1 MEKINIYVPEATGML
16 LNNDAALF
24 EVFKKDGYTINRNR
38 FLSLLVIGY
47 YSAYVSECRQ
57 QYENTLENLQ
67 QYIQNTTIRKAAAE
81 SILNRVILPEIP
93 KRKGKNPVKLSLKPT
108 AETEGIILNIADS
121 LSVDDYVSQYFCRMF
136 MSYAKKPLYER
147 ERLIFSNTAQ
157 MIISACK
164 NKRPVT
170 FTTIWNTKIV
180 HEVIPYELAVGQ
192 DEMFNYLLCQERNIK
207 TGILEARAYRL
218 NRITRFNFSASTES
232 LTNEIIHYLELMK
245 KSGAQYP
252 INDEDEICVRLTD
265 YGVISYNRIYHGRP
279 KYVRIEHT
287 NEGHLYYFQCS
298 KDQVFFYFRRFEAGA
313 AEILYPKLLRERM
326 IRFHTMAIEVYR
338 DKKAYEEINH
348 DK

>member
-1 MEKINIYVPEATGML
+1 MSYREKINIYVPEAVGAM

-38 FLSLLVIGY
+38 FLSLLIIGY

-57 QYENTLENLQ
+57 QFENLQ
-67 QYIQNTTIRKAAAE
+67 DELQKFIPKTAIREEAAE
-81 SILNRVILPEIP
+81 SILNRVIMPEIP

-108 AETEGIILNIADS
+108 AETDGIIMSITDG
-121 LSVDDYVSQYFCRMF
+121 LSADDYVSQYFCRMF

-147 ERLIFSNTAQ
+147 ERLIFSNNAQ
-157 MIISACK
+157 MLMSACES
-164 NKRPVT
+164 NRPIT

-180 HEVIPYELAVGQ
+180 HEVVPYELAVGQ

-218 NRITRFNFSASTES
+218 NRITRINFSASTAN
-232 LTNEIIHYLELMK
+232 LTNEIVHYLELMK
-245 KSGAQYP
+245 RSGAQYP

-279 KYVRIEHT
+279 KYERIEHT
-287 NEGHLYYFQCS
+287 DTGHLYYFQCS

-313 AEILYPKLLRERM
+313 AEVLYPETLRERM
-326 IRFHTMAIEVYR
+326 IRFHTMALE
-338 DKKAYEEINH
+338 AYGNTGGNGS
-348 DK
+348 